1 MSSVSAGGRT
11 YVRRTYYIKKDFQKR
26 FIYNYMIMV
35 FFGVIL
41 ATGVLYLLLNKGVD
55 NAFYRAH
62 IGITSTGD
70 IVWSPLILTG
80 MAVITAAT
88 LNVIIFTLINTWKV
102 GSCMDCI
109 NRAIERLKD
118 GDMTTQLP
126 PCQGN
131 NLNLMKELDAIFN
144 KSARHLNKRVS
155 SIKGGLEELDAAA
168 ADIERDRTN
177 SIEQVL
183 KKIESIEGHLSA
195 FKLRG

>member
-26 FIYNYMIMV
+26 FIFEYMVMI
-35 FFGVIL
+35 FLGVIL
-41 ATGVLYLLLNKGVD
+41 ANGVLYLLLNRGVD
-55 NAFYRAH
+55 NAFYKAH

-70 IVWSPLILTG
+70 IVWSPLLLTG
-80 MAVITAAT
+80 MTIITVAT
-88 LNVIIFTLINTWKV
+88 LNVIVFALINTWRV
-102 GSCMDCI
+102 GSCMHCLSSTI
-109 NRAIERLKD
+109 KRVGD

-131 NLNLMKELDAIFN
+131 KLMKELDGIFN
-144 KSARHLNKRVS
+144 KATRHLNKRVS

-168 ADIERDRTN
+168 AGMKDRAN

-183 KKIESIEGHLSA
+183 KKVESIEDQLSS